1 MICFILSHLRHPRL
15 DDYNQSSSLGAVGA
29 LVKDISNQFAYIW
42 RNKLDPVLTVVVM
55 LRIKIHCMACLTS
68 LMLFLFFISNNVFAV
83 QYPLNKRQHSQ
94 GKSHWLLSISA
105 THFKIYAQR
114 DEVPGVRASNN
125 KIIALTPFD

>member
-1 MICFILSHLRHPRL
+1 MITTSLHHLGLLVLWSKTFQINLRICGGT
-15 DDYNQSSSLGAVGA
+15 NWIQSS
-29 LVKDISNQFAYIW
+29 
-42 RNKLDPVLTVVVM
+42 LTVVVM

-68 LMLFLFFISNNVFAV
+68 LMLFLFFISNNLFAV